1 MKKKVVFAIVFTMA
15 LAAVMSFGIAQDKE
29 VASTEAKAACSV
41 CPCAEKCVCPT
52 DACKCADECQCPDQK
67 AAACPVKAESS
78 CATQSSC
85 PLKKAVSRC
94 CGK

>member
-1 MKKKVVFAIVFTMA
+1 MKKKVVFAIVFSIA
-15 LAAVMSFGIAQDKE
+15 LAAVMGLGIAQDKE
-29 VASTEAKAACSV
+29 EAATEAKAACAV

-52 DACKCADECQCPDQK
+52 DTCKCADECQCPAQK
-67 AAACPVKAESS
+67 AEACPVKAESS

-85 PLKKAVSRC
+85 PLKKAVTRC